1 MYEAQTEQMQM
12 EMEQLKNQIE
22 ELTAANP
29 RTQRH
34 CLIAVIVT
42 FLIIVTG
49 IAAFSLYHFVTDN
62 QKIETYRVETD
73 SKYEEYEQFLNS
85 LNN

>member
-1 MYEAQTEQMQM
+1 MDETQIEKIQMETEQL
-12 EMEQLKNQIE
+12 ENQI
-22 ELTAANP
+22 NKK
-29 RTQRH
+29 H
-34 CLIAVIVT
+34 CLIAVVVT

>member
-1 MYEAQTEQMQM
+1 MYEAQTEQIQM

-22 ELTAANP
+22 ELTTANP
-29 RTQRH
+29 KTKKH
-34 CLIAVIVT
+34 CMIAVIVT
-42 FLIIVTG
+42 FLIIITG

>member
-1 MYEAQTEQMQM
+1 MDETQIEKIQMETEQL
-12 EMEQLKNQIE
+12 ENQI
-22 ELTAANP
+22 NKK
-29 RTQRH
+29 H

-62 QKIETYRVETD
+62 QK
-73 SKYEEYEQFLNS
+73 SKHIAWKQTANMKSMSNS
-85 LNN
+85 

>member
-1 MYEAQTEQMQM
+1 MYEAQTEQIQM
-12 EMEQLKNQIE
+12 ETEQLKNQIE
-22 ELTAANP
+22 ELTTANP
-29 RTQRH
+29 KTQKH
-34 CLIAVIVT
+34 CLIAVVVT

-62 QKIETYRVETD
+62 QKIEAYRVETD
-73 SKYEEYEQFLNS
+73 SKYQEYEQFLNS